1 MKFQVQL
8 TEWPASNWQIL
19 EIYQHPVYLWNQSA
33 SIKITDLR
41 YVCFSTMW
49 FQLFHDGGLSM
60 IGIYWFL
67 YGRDKLVPTG
77 FYIFWFLYDRD
88 LRHERANIDLYN
100 INSVKTK
107 LLVLLWNKRAKMT
120 WSTICGY
127 CAEAVVWI
135 CSVEKVFL
143 EILQNSQENTCAR
156 VSFLIK
162 LQALKKRNF

>member
-1 MKFQVQL
+1 M
-8 TEWPASNWQIL
+8 
-19 EIYQHPVYLWNQSA
+19 
-33 SIKITDLR
+33 
-41 YVCFSTMW
+41 CFSVFAVIST
-49 FQLFHDGGLSM
+49 LS
-60 IGIYWFL
+60 WRRSL
-67 YGRDKLVPTG
+67 YDWDLLVSIRRDILVPTG
-77 FYIFWFLYDRD
+77 FYKFWFLYDRD

-127 CAEAVVWI
+127 CAEAVVWM